1 MSEARCEMVRE
12 LLPDFVGARLVPAD
26 AALVEAHLAACPECA
41 REAALVRGL
50 FVARPSAPAVL
61 AGRIESAAR
70 AARRHGYHA
79 WWGVAAASVAAVAL
93 GIGVISNGRPT
104 VEVAG
109 EVEVPGMVAGV
120 EEGSLWVA
128 DDGLVAGAPTLD
140 GLSDQALLLLLEELS
155 AGTAGGAA

>member
-1 MSEARCEMVRE
+1 
-12 LLPDFVGARLVPAD
+12 
-26 AALVEAHLAACPECA
+26 
-41 REAALVRGL
+41 
-50 FVARPSAPAVL
+50 
-61 AGRIESAAR
+61 
-70 AARRHGYHA
+70 
-79 WWGVAAASVAAVAL
+79 VAL